1 LPVMPASG
9 KVLEDSI
16 RLSRIRKI
24 KHSMYLVQA
33 AMLVILG
40 IALIVIFGGAKVTP
54 YLYLPLD
61 SFLAVLVLLLLII
74 SLESFFFR
82 ILEVKFARSSSA
94 RHLMAKNSMK
104 RAIMLAI
111 VAGALSAILIVPP
124 ILGAIEDST
133 EKIID
138 VSPNAPPA
146 FYSSDTFDLVRSV
159 SVVLSISASREVEI
173 YLMDDDIFN
182 QYYTGSPTPEFLV
195 AMFSYRLN
203 TNEYVIEPGIPLI
216 LDVPNQGFMRY
227 HLVLNDYGFGISASA
242 IIEKDVSG
250 TLTGITALLVVSLV
264 VANIAWF
271 AYLIPI
277 ERKYSSGSIYK

>member
-1 LPVMPASG
+1 MPASG

-24 KHSMYLVQA
+24 KHSLYLVQA
-33 AMLVILG
+33 TMLVVLG
-40 IALIVIFGGAKVTP
+40 IALIVVFGGAMVKP
-54 YLYLPLD
+54 YVYVPLD
-61 SFLAVLVLLLLII
+61 SFLAVVVLLLLII

-82 ILEVKFARSSSA
+82 ILEIKFARSSSA

-104 RAIMLAI
+104 RSIMMAI

-124 ILGAIEDST
+124 IIGSIEDSG
-133 EKIID
+133 EKTID

-146 FYSSDTFDLVRSV
+146 FYSSDTFDLVKSV
-159 SVVLSISASREVEI
+159 SVEISSSRQVEI
-173 YLMDDDIFN
+173 YLMDDEVFN
-182 QYYTGSPTPEFLV
+182 QYYSDGPTPEFLV

-203 TNEYVIEPGIPLI
+203 TNNYTVEAGAPLVIN
-216 LDVPNQGFMRY
+216 VPDQGFMRY
-227 HLVLNDYGFGISASA
+227 HLVLNDYGLGISARA
-242 IIEKDVSG
+242 TIEKDVSG
-250 TLTGITALLVVSLV
+250 TLTGITALLLISLV
-264 VANIAWF
+264 VANVAWF